1 MDALTATNMATVSA
15 GTDRPGD
22 NWDELQMVKTTV
34 AVEVAIPNL
43 TVRDLFR
50 LEVGSVL
57 ATAHLSGTNVPL
69 LIGRRT
75 IASGEFQVSGDTLG
89 LRVAEM
95 A

>member
-1 MDALTATNMATVSA
+1 MDTLATANVASSTSPAA
-15 GTDRPGD
+15 D
-22 NWDELQMVKTTV
+22 NWEELQMVKTVAAVLV
-34 AVEVAIPNL
+34 AVPNL

-69 LIGRRT
+69 MIGRRT
-75 IASGEFQVSGDTLG
+75 IAFGEFQVSGDTLG